1 MPIRLNDLPVELANQ
16 LFVHPLHQEAF
27 RSLVQLIH
35 DLRQCDTYPEYRDF
49 QEELPDRI
57 PPHRTST

>member
-1 MPIRLNDLPVELANQ
+1 
-16 LFVHPLHQEAF
+16 
-27 RSLVQLIH
+27 VQLIH

-57 PPHRTST
+57 PPHPTST